1 MLLKPML
8 ADPIT
13 DINKLRLPVLASR
26 KLDGIRATMQDGQL
40 TSRSLKPIPNV
51 HTQARFKGL
60 PDGLDGELI
69 VGNPT
74 APDAFRRTESLV
86 MSDEKTEGLEE
97 LYWWVF
103 DRISLEPFKERLA
116 WATGIANISQSRLRP
131 VEHLLISSVA
141 ELEALEEK
149 WLDEGNEGVMVR
161 DPIGKYK
168 HGRSTEKQGILLKL
182 KRFLDSEAII
192 VGAFE
197 QMHNDN
203 VAFENE
209 LGRTA
214 RSSAQAGL
222 VGAGVLGGFTVQDKV
237 TGVEFNVG
245 TGFDAAQRETYW
257 SNKDQ
262 LIGKQIKYK
271 YFPSGSKDKPRHP
284 VFLGFR
290 DARDTGE

>member
-26 KLDGIRATMQDGQL
+26 KLDGIRATMQEGQL
-40 TSRSLKPIPNV
+40 ISRSLKPIPSV

-60 PDGLDGELI
+60 PNGLDGELI

-74 APDAFRRTESLV
+74 APDAFRKTESLV
-86 MSDEKTEGLEE
+86 MSDEKTEGLDH
-97 LYWWVF
+97 LYWWIF
-103 DRISLEPFKERLA
+103 DHMLLQEPFLVRLNEA
-116 WATGIANISQSRLRP
+116 VHQSQKHP
-131 VEHLLISSVA
+131 YTKTVEHLKISSVA
-141 ELEALEEK
+141 ELQALEEK

-161 DPIGKYK
+161 DPAGKYK